1 MIVFISSP
9 YAGDIEKNTEA
20 ARRYCRYAVEQGHTP
35 IAPHLLY
42 PQFLDEKSEAERA
55 LGLQMGLQLLNFCDE
70 LWAFAGEEERL
81 SNRSHCSQL
90 SQLSHTSD
98 SSNLSA
104 GMKAEIAYAE
114 ENMIPIRYMSKDA
127 CGRGVDNVGN
137 VPNIT
142 QAL

>member
-55 LGLQMGLQLLNFCDE
+55 LGLQMGLQLLNLCDE
-70 LWAFAGEEERL
+70 VWAFAGKEHRL
-81 SNRSHCSQL
+81 SP
-90 SQLSHTSD
+90 
-98 SSNLSA
+98 
-104 GMKAEIAYAE
+104 GMAAEIAYAE
-114 ENMIPIRYMSKDA
+114 ENMIPIRYMSEDSYNFYDREA
-127 CGRGVDNVGN
+127 NQADNTDKI
-137 VPNIT
+137 PDT
-142 QAL
+142 TR